1 MSAFNYVA
9 TAHKP
14 TNVTHSLVACF
25 TGPSTLNL
33 IVSRCTRIE
42 IYTLEPSG
50 LTLVLDVPLY
60 CRIATMEIWRPLSKQ
75 TDRLFISTER
85 YQFCILAYDERRQ
98 EIVTEAKG
106 DVMDRIGRPADA
118 GQIAVIEPESRLIGL
133 HLYDGLFKVIPA
145 QASGALQNESF
156 NIRLEELKVVDIVFL
171 HGLPKPTLALLYEDN
186 KEARHLK
193 TYEVRACAQIRVEPN
208 H

>member
-1 MSAFNYVA
+1 M
-9 TAHKP
+9 
-14 TNVTHSLVACF
+14 
-25 TGPSTLNL
+25 
-33 IVSRCTRIE
+33 
-42 IYTLEPSG
+42 
-50 LTLVLDVPLY
+50 
-60 CRIATMEIWRPLSKQ
+60 
-75 TDRLFISTER
+75 
-85 YQFCILAYDERRQ
+85 
-98 EIVTEAKG
+98 TEAKG

-186 KEARHLK
+186 KGGAAPQDLRG
-193 TYEVRACAQIRVEPN
+193 ACMRTQIKVEPN